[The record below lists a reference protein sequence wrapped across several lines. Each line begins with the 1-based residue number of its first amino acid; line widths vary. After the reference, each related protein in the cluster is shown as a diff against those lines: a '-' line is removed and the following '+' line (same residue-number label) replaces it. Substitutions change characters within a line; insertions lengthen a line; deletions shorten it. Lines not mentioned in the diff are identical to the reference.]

1 MIDIGL
7 KIHDIRKIQN
17 SVQEILEKVIFT
29 IPAEAGFD
37 NQAFISAAEEAH
49 HITGAIGVIDA
60 LENHLI
66 LRNNILWIP
75 YDFWKHEHAF
85 MLKLL

>member
-37 NQAFISAAEEAH
+37 NQAFISAAH

-66 LRNNILWIP
+66 LRNNIL
-75 YDFWKHEHAF
+75 
-85 MLKLL
+85 

>member
-66 LRNNILWIP
+66 LRNNIL
-75 YDFWKHEHAF
+75 
-85 MLKLL
+85 